1 MACQRILNAIAEN
14 VSNDPAAR
22 PYVMVGLCFGLC
34 QGGGCPEWSGDG
46 CLRLGLSGGAFA
58 DWLCDRRNW
67 CAVWTELHG
76 RDH

>member
-1 MACQRILNAIAEN
+1 MPSPIVNAIAER

-22 PYVMVGLCFGLC
+22 SWAIVGLYLGLC
-34 QGGGCPEWSGDG
+34 QRSCPHWTGDG
-46 CLRLGLSGGAFA
+46 CGRLDLKGGAFA

-76 RDH
+76 GR